1 MSLGPVML
9 DIEGLALSPAD
20 RNLLREPAVGGVI
33 LFSRNFES
41 VKQLTE
47 LVADIRALHSPPLLI
62 AVDHE
67 GGRVQRFREGFTVLP
82 PMRRIGREFDR
93 DRDSGLQLAR
103 QAGWLIAA
111 ELRAAG
117 IDLCFAPCVDIDWGI
132 SEIIGDRA
140 FHKKP
145 DAVSDLVS
153 AFARGLRSAGMAAV
167 AKHFPG
173 HGAVLADSHLRLPV
187 DRREYGLI
195 LEDMRPYERMINT
208 GVVAGVMLAH
218 IVYQEVDATPAG
230 FSEYWIQRELRS
242 RLGFGGAVFCDDLSM
257 QATTNYGSMSRRAQL
272 SLAAG
277 CDMILVCNDRDRA
290 LQAVDALNDYS
301 NPLSLVRL
309 ARLHG
314 TGGSSFVSLQASEQW
329 QAANRMFANWSERP
343 DLQPQPFFDADS
355 NGRI

>member
-9 DIEGLALSPAD
+9 DIDGLALSPAD
-20 RNLLREPAVGGVI
+20 RDLLREPAVGGVI

-41 VKQLTE
+41 VAQVTD
-47 LVADIRALHSPPLLI
+47 LVSEIRALRSPPLLI

-67 GGRVQRFREGFTVLP
+67 GGRVQRFREGFTIIP
-82 PMRRIGREFDR
+82 PMRHIGREYDEDR
-93 DRDSGLQLAR
+93 ESGLAVAR
-103 QAGWLIAA
+103 KAGWLIAS

-117 IDLCFAPCVDIDWGI
+117 IDLCFAPCVDLDWGI
-132 SEIIGDRA
+132 SEIIGDRS
-140 FHKKP
+140 FHRKP
-145 DAVSDLVS
+145 DAVSELAE
-153 AFARGLRSAGMAAV
+153 AFARGLRSAGMASV

-173 HGAVLADSHLRLPV
+173 HGAVVADSHLRLPV

-195 LEDMRPYERMINT
+195 LDDMRPYERMMNT

-218 IVYQEVDATPAG
+218 IVYQEIDSMPAG

-257 QATTNYGSMSRRAQL
+257 KATSSYGRMPKRAR
-272 SLAAG
+272 LALDAG
-277 CDMILVCNDRDRA
+277 CDMILVCNDRDA
-290 LQAVDALNDYS
+290 AHQAVESLKNYS

-314 TGGSSFVSLQASEQW
+314 TGHILRETLLASDDW
-329 QAANRMFANWSERP
+329 QEANQMFASWSDRP
-343 DLQPQPFFDADS
+343 ELKLDA
-355 NGRI
+355 